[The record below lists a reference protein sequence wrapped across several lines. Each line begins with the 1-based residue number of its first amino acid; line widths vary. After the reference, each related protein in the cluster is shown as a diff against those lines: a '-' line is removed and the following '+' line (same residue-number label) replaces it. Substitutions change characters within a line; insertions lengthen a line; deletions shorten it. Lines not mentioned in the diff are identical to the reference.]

1 VFASRK
7 EGMRAAVLQRRQ
19 DARRLAQAD
28 VEAASATM
36 ATRPVARGSP
46 LKGRRANEG
55 IEWLAE
61 H

>member
-1 VFASRK
+1 
-7 EGMRAAVLQRRQ
+7 MRAAVLQRRQ